1 MLKRT
6 MKNSNTHAITYS
18 QRHILA
24 LPMEEANP
32 CDPGPRKAPL
42 HRSDMRKWSL
52 LKPRQKVDTLALS
65 NDQMLVCQFSPD
77 NLRNCICNDL
87 IGFLL
92 RLKQNPHKIQ
102 RCEFHDDRTPVM
114 VARYSCSI
122 RARSSSKADVLNPKD
137 LSAHRTA
144 SRKSSSKA

>member
-1 MLKRT
+1 
-6 MKNSNTHAITYS
+6 MKNSNTHAITYT

-24 LPMEEANP
+24 LPREEANP
-32 CDPGPRKAPL
+32 SDPGPRKARLP
-42 HRSDMRKWSL
+42 RSDMRKWSL

-102 RCEFHDDRTPVM
+102 TVRIPRRPD
-114 VARYSCSI
+114 ARDGGS
-122 RARSSSKADVLNPKD
+122 VFMFNP
-137 LSAHRTA
+137 R
-144 SRKSSSKA
+144 

>member
-1 MLKRT
+1 
-6 MKNSNTHAITYS
+6 MKNSNTHAITYT

-24 LPMEEANP
+24 LPREEANP

-42 HRSDMRKWSL
+42 HWCDMREWWA
-52 LKPRQKVDTLALS
+52 LKPRQKVDSRAFS
-65 NDQMLVCQFSPD
+65 SDQMLVCQFSPD

-102 RCEFHDDRTPVM
+102 TVQIPRRPD
-114 VARYSCSI
+114 ARDGGS
-122 RARSSSKADVLNPKD
+122 VFMFNP
-137 LSAHRTA
+137 R
-144 SRKSSSKA
+144 